1 MANLLKAIERNSV
14 IYDEEIIRSDFK
26 TISGGDL
33 SFILAPKVGTSYSHL
48 WRGPIFSMPTTTKE
62 EEQYTTSFSDGGYG
76 GTAMEY
82 LVTNVG
88 DNVVIGNIGKDVYDM
103 GIDGKAFNLTIPLDS
118 TYTGVTSGLS
128 TTTLYSAYMKTPL
141 YDKKSTNG
149 PCACSVMDDL
159 LAEQSNIVTTDI
171 MQGLTNKPGINP
183 EQNGYYNSGLVYL
196 FSDDIQRPNLS
207 ASTATTINSWST
219 GFNNDCPYTLGKK
232 FPFNFRSNDVE
243 GTYMD
248 VPVGAVDLDGGIITI
263 FNKDLV
269 EAFDFTLS
277 TGGTSTSGATFPTSA
292 ASSTFKSVDV
302 DQSLNLTL
310 IAGKNEFTSSSNP
323 TYNPLTCD
331 GTIYI
336 NYINLYNSSGELVAV
351 GVTDQPIEKQ
361 KNQVVVFQT
370 KIGL

>member
-1 MANLLKAIERNSV
+1 MAELLKPIESNSIV
-14 IYDEEIIRSDFK
+14 YDEEIVRSDFK
-26 TISGGDL
+26 TISGVDL
-33 SFILAPKVGTSYSHL
+33 SFILAPETGTTYSHL

-62 EEQYTTSFSDGGYG
+62 KDMYTTSFSDGGYG
-76 GTAMEY
+76 GTALEY

-88 DNVVIGNIGKDVYDM
+88 DNVIIGNIGKDVFDM
-103 GIDGKAFNLTIPLDS
+103 AIDGKAFSLTIPLDS
-118 TYTGVTSGLS
+118 SYTGVTSGLS

-141 YDKKSTNG
+141 YDKKSTSG

-159 LAEQSNIVTTDI
+159 ISEQSSLVTTEID
-171 MQGLTNKPGINP
+171 QGLPNQPGINP
-183 EQNGYYNSGLVYL
+183 ESNSYYSSGLVYL

-219 GFNNDCPYTLGKK
+219 GFNNDCPYTLGRK
-232 FPFNFRSNDVE
+232 FPFNFRTNDVE

-248 VPVGAVDLDGGIITI
+248 VPVGAIDLDGGIVTI

-269 EAFDFTLS
+269 EAFDFTSS
-277 TGGTSTSGATFPTSA
+277 TGGTSTSGATFPVSA

-302 DQSLNLTL
+302 DQSLNMTL
-310 IAGKNEFTSSSNP
+310 VLSKNEFTTSNNP

-331 GTIYI
+331 GTIYV

-351 GVTDQPIEKQ
+351 GVLDEPVRKEKS
-361 KNQVVVFQT
+361 QVVVFQT

>member
-1 MANLLKAIERNSV
+1 MAELLKPIESNSIV
-14 IYDEEIIRSDFK
+14 YDEEIVRSDFK
-26 TISGGDL
+26 TISGVDL
-33 SFILAPKVGTSYSHL
+33 SFILAPETGTTYSHL

-62 EEQYTTSFSDGGYG
+62 KDMYTTSFSDGGYG
-76 GTAMEY
+76 GTALEY

-88 DNVVIGNIGKDVYDM
+88 DNVIIGNIGKDVFDM
-103 GIDGKAFNLTIPLDS
+103 AIDGKAFSLTI
-118 TYTGVTSGLS
+118 
-128 TTTLYSAYMKTPL
+128 AYMKTPL
-141 YDKKSTNG
+141 YDKKSTSG

-159 LAEQSNIVTTDI
+159 ISEQSSLVTTEID
-171 MQGLTNKPGINP
+171 QGLPNQPGINP
-183 EQNGYYNSGLVYL
+183 ESNSYYSSGLVYL

-219 GFNNDCPYTLGKK
+219 GFNNDCPYTLGRK
-232 FPFNFRSNDVE
+232 FPFNFRTNDVE

-248 VPVGAVDLDGGIITI
+248 VPVGAIDLDGGIVTI

-269 EAFDFTLS
+269 EAFDFTSS
-277 TGGTSTSGATFPTSA
+277 TGGTSTSGATFPVSA

-302 DQSLNLTL
+302 DQSLNMTL
-310 IAGKNEFTSSSNP
+310 VLSKNEFTTSNNP

-331 GTIYI
+331 GTIYV

-351 GVTDQPIEKQ
+351 GVLDEPVRKEKS
-361 KNQVVVFQT
+361 QVVVFQT